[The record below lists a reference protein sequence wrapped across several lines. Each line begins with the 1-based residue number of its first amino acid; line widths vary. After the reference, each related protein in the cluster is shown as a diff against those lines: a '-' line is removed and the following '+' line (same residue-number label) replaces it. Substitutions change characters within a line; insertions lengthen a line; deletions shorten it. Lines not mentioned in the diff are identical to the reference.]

1 MDECIISFS
10 LSFNLFQ
17 IFIKI
22 VFFSSNMQFL
32 KKNHLITFPLILIH
46 YTTLIPHFFIL
57 DVKFFFK
64 YFIHHAT
71 SPPPIFI
78 HCQCWLAQLVA
89 PSCLQVGPWI
99 FISATWANH
108 MEQRGMIGWTKLLG
122 GMVGP
127 WSFPKL
133 ANCPRQLGPTIWL
146 CMMEWT
152 NGC

>member
-22 VFFSSNMQFL
+22 VFFSSNMQFF

-57 DVKFFFK
+57 DVQIFFK

-71 SPPPIFI
+71 SPPPQFSSI
-78 HCQCWLAQLVA
+78 VN
-89 PSCLQVGPWI
+89 VG
-99 FISATWANH
+99 
-108 MEQRGMIGWTKLLG
+108 
-122 GMVGP
+122 
-127 WSFPKL
+127 
-133 ANCPRQLGPTIWL
+133 
-146 CMMEWT
+146 
-152 NGC
+152 